1 MKKVLAITMS
11 LAAMVSLAGC
21 GGGNSAPAATEASA
35 AGTQAEAGAD
45 TSAEG
50 GGPPAPASGDNMI

>member
-35 AGTQAEAGAD
+35 AGTQAEA
-45 TSAEG
+45 
-50 GGPPAPASGDNMI
+50 